1 MTARPPPPARA
12 GPAAAPAAAGCP
24 CSRSRAPRA
33 VCAERH
39 RSPALPPL
47 RRVLAGVHRHLHKM
61 AATSGEGVVL
71 RKALRWEVA
80 AEQNTPFQTSELQL
94 CTENGLGANPPQ
106 PGSPP
111 KKAILMLEKL
121 RAGYRHKGLSS
132 LARSAAQTVPTPGI
146 SEVGEQLQQIQA
158 KGKKNYVSHSCYL
171 LSLQKSLLGFRG
183 APALLQPL
191 HFPRGPTMDGPSH
204 YLPYRHAALKML
216 ENTADC
222 VQLLMQIPGTQLG
235 VSRNCSRP
243 RATFPCWAKL
253 HEIITQLQVPFTV
266 KAQRTGIA
274 GHLKRQ
280 EYNPQLTNCK
290 DLTPPLSPRIIIC
303 FGTILKH
310 FCLFHTGLCISLE
323 LEKWESV
330 PE

>member
-1 MTARPPPPARA
+1 MQRLRLKPFP
-12 GPAAAPAAAGCP
+12 
-24 CSRSRAPRA
+24 
-33 VCAERH
+33 
-39 RSPALPPL
+39 
-47 RRVLAGVHRHLHKM
+47 RRVFQ
-61 AATSGEGVVL
+61 S
-71 RKALRWEVA
+71 WES
-80 AEQNTPFQTSELQL
+80 NY
-94 CTENGLGANPPQ
+94 N
-106 PGSPP
+106 
-111 KKAILMLEKL
+111 
-121 RAGYRHKGLSS
+121 RYRP
-132 LARSAAQTVPTPGI
+132 R
-146 SEVGEQLQQIQA
+146 E
-158 KGKKNYVSHSCYL
+158 KKNYVSHSCYL
-171 LSLQKSLLGFRG
+171 LSVQNSLLGFRG
-183 APALLQPL
+183 APALLRPL

-204 YLPYRHAALKML
+204 YLPYRHTALKML

-274 GHLKRQ
+274 GHLERQ

-290 DLTPPLSPRIIIC
+290 ELTPSLSPRIIIC

-330 PE
+330 PEGGHYSGVQGCIFFHSNTLLQPR